1 MGALASRQ
9 LYFSRHLIKRHSGT
23 LTHKGSLQG
32 SREQWKAS
40 HGNTAVTHIPAGK
53 GLGCFSFPTLCSILE
68 KSQGAWDQ
76 KEKNGPKKKKKQN
89 KKLTKEE
96 GIDSR
101 SPGFRNLTFMD
112 RINTRLTVEASEG
125 QEVRLRLGGGLASG
139 GSGERKL
146 GELRRIPLDLRNYP
160 PPPLKPLSPVG
171 FFSTDFTWSFW
182 I

>member
-53 GLGCFSFPTLCSILE
+53 GLGCFSFPSLCSILE

-76 KEKNGPKKKKKQN
+76 KEKNRPKKKKKKQN

-101 SPGFRNLTFMD
+101 SPGFRNLTYMD
-112 RINTRLTVEASEG
+112 RINTRLMFDSLGIRGTGSEVEIG
-125 QEVRLRLGGGLASG
+125 RWSG
-139 GSGERKL
+139 
-146 GELRRIPLDLRNYP
+146 
-160 PPPLKPLSPVG
+160 
-171 FFSTDFTWSFW
+171 FW
-182 I
+182 R

>member
-1 MGALASRQ
+1 M
-9 LYFSRHLIKRHSGT
+9 
-23 LTHKGSLQG
+23 
-32 SREQWKAS
+32 
-40 HGNTAVTHIPAGK
+40 
-53 GLGCFSFPTLCSILE
+53 
-68 KSQGAWDQ
+68 DQ
-76 KEKNGPKKKKKQN
+76 KKKKKQN